1 MDKQKKLAR
10 LQKKES
16 NLVYRGKKAV
26 DEGRDNRADRLL
38 KRAAKVENRVIKT
51 SEKMKDGG
59 PIINNKKVISKN
71 SFSGTRDDGTS
82 YKVKKRTVWDNKGTT
97 ENPVLTNQRS
107 KTKTTTTDT
116 SGKNKTFVKKTNS
129 DGESKTRRAIIPVR
143 KKGGITKSKK
153 K

>member
-16 NLVYRGKKAV
+16 NLVYKGKKAV

-59 PIINNKKVISKN
+59 PTGIQKIRREILTKRINNLNDKGIENQIAGNKKKALKQFDKSDK
-71 SFSGTRDDGTS
+71 
-82 YKVKKRTVWDNKGTT
+82 
-97 ENPVLTNQRS
+97 LHQRR
-107 KTKTTTTDT
+107 
-116 SGKNKTFVKKTNS
+116 S
-129 DGESKTRRAIIPVR
+129 DIRQKAAY
-143 KKGGITKSKK
+143 KKGGVTKSTVKEVTVKTKK